1 MSAAVWQGRYRR
13 GSIAGRGI
21 LDGVVGMHDAGGVR
35 GDAISPGVRGLA
47 IYRRG
52 RVTVTTLG
60 KPA

>member
-1 MSAAVWQGRYRR
+1 MRH
-13 GSIAGRGI
+13 I
-21 LDGVVGMHDAGGVR
+21 DGVVGMHDAGASGETRFPQGVR
-35 GDAISPGVRGLA
+35 RLA